1 VTLEIAAPL
10 ALVCVTVLVLVSKL
24 VIAPRRARTAV
35 AAALDREGWFQVG
48 PGKAPGWPALMALAV
63 GRAAGEERDAAYD
76 EKAGP
81 FTQRVRRR
89 ERRTGRTLDLYR
101 DASVDGRY
109 AAVAVHEERTSTRT
123 TMRSDR
129 HHWVE
134 HQFWI
139 GEARNLR
146 VAAPMRAFRWSE
158 GMYREVG
165 ARMAAARDR
174 DPGDVPLLAQP
185 PADPLVDRVRA
196 ILGET
201 DLAESIRADV
211 YLAPGAW
218 VLAAPLGTA
227 RSRVRDLLTLVHR
240 VSAALD
246 RFQAGH

>member
-1 VTLEIAAPL
+1 MTLEIAAPL

-76 EKAGP
+76 
-81 FTQRVRRR
+81 
-89 ERRTGRTLDLYR
+89 DLYR